1 MATCSYCSNEEL
13 LPFTCSYC
21 NEKFCRRHHLPEKH
35 SCKGLTKAKWQSKKF
50 AEKTSGRSWSSGPSP
65 PTRKKGY
72 EIPGVMEVIE
82 RATGKRKKPL
92 EPGYFDIDEKL
103 IVASI
108 LILIL
113 ILGIISRFF

>member
-1 MATCSYCSNEEL
+1 

-35 SCKGLTKAKWQSKKF
+35 GCKGLTKERWKSKKF
-50 AEKTSGRSWSSGPSP
+50 TEKPREKSWTPTPSP
-65 PTRKKGY
+65 QTRKRGY

-82 RATGKRKKPL
+82 RANSKRKKPS

-103 IVASI
+103 IAASI

-113 ILGIISRFF
+113 ILGIISRFL